1 MDKRVYKT
9 QKAVFNAYMQLLSKQ
24 EKVTVKNICDNAG
37 INKSTFYRN
46 YEDIE
51 DFQDKLVEKIADE
64 LIERLNDINSVYTD
78 TRSFYE
84 KILQI
89 LEEGCRFLELNIYVS
104 KLIPLIVK
112 LFRKF
117 KNYFE
122 MNNIEKYN
130 HNRAIFVTGGIVSF
144 LERNGDVLLL
154 DAIKDFRNN
163 MDILLVF
170 TGKLIEE

>member
-64 LIERLNDINSVYTD
+64 LIEKLNDINSVYTD

-89 LEEGCRFLELNIYVS
+89 LEEGCRILELKIYVS

-122 MNNIEKYN
+122 MNKKKKYN

>member
-89 LEEGCRFLELNIYVS
+89 LEEGCRILELKIYVS

-122 MNNIEKYN
+122 KNNIEKYN